1 MQFLPLVLMATLMYG
16 LVIRPQ
22 RRRVADQRALL
33 ASVTVGDRVLT
44 TSGMFG
50 VITHESGD
58 VVRVSVAPGVELHLA
73 RGAIARKLD
82 ASMPDAPGTE
92 ALLGADHVIH
102 LDALHAAEAGAESG
116 GIDDGSDGSDGSDVP
131 EPPTVV
137 KKRGFGGRGLRP

>member
-33 ASVTVGDRVLT
+33 SSVTVGDRVLT

-58 VVRVSVAPGVELHLA
+58 VVRVAVAPGVEFHLA

-102 LDALHAAEAGAESG
+102 LDALHAAEAEAEAEIGGIEDGSG
-116 GIDDGSDGSDGSDVP
+116 GPDVP
-131 EPPTVV
+131 QPPTAV

>member
-33 ASVTVGDRVLT
+33 SSVTVGDRVLT

-58 VVRVSVAPGVELHLA
+58 VVRVAVAPGVEFHLA

-102 LDALHAAEAGAESG
+102 LDALHAAEAEAESG
-116 GIDDGSDGSDGSDVP
+116 GIEDGSDGPDVP
-131 EPPTVV
+131 QPPTAV

>member
-33 ASVTVGDRVLT
+33 SSVTVGDRVLT

-58 VVRVSVAPGVELHLA
+58 VVRVAVAPGVEFHLA

-82 ASMPDAPGTE
+82 GSMPDAPGTE
-92 ALLGADHVIH
+92 ELLGADHVIH
-102 LDALHAAEAGAESG
+102 LDALHAAEAAAQNTGT
-116 GIDDGSDGSDGSDVP
+116 DDGTNGSDAPDS
-131 EPPTVV
+131 PTVV

>member
-1 MQFLPLVLMATLMYG
+1 MATLMYG

-33 ASVTVGDRVLT
+33 SSVTVGDRVLT

-50 VITHESGD
+50 VITHEAGD
-58 VVRVSVAPGVELHLA
+58 VVRVAVAPGVELHLA

-82 ASMPDAPGTE
+82 TSMPDAPGTDV
-92 ALLGADHVIH
+92 LLGADHVIH
-102 LDALHAAEAGAESG
+102 LDALHAAEAAGESAG
-116 GIDDGSDGSDGSDVP
+116 VDDGPEGPDVP

>member
-1 MQFLPLVLMATLMYG
+1 MQFFPLVLMAILMYG

-33 ASVTVGDRVLT
+33 SSVTVGDRVLT

-58 VVRVSVAPGVELHLA
+58 VVRVGVAPGVEFHLA

-82 ASMPDAPGTE
+82 ASMPDAPGTDV
-92 ALLGADHVIH
+92 LLGADHIIH
-102 LDALHAAEAGAESG
+102 LDALHAAEAAAASAGT
-116 GIDDGSDGSDGSDVP
+116 DDVADEADVP
-131 EPPTVV
+131 DSPPAV